1 MNAEQQVQDEKARA
15 KRAVVQAENEA
26 KRDVLQAEQQVKD
39 EKMRTKRAVK
49 KKEDAMA
56 ALVQVRVRSN
66 EYRRM
71 LSEYT
76 KFKQVIQERDEARQL
91 VSLFHIHIYHTFA
104 SYIHTYIRIH
114 TGDSAQEARSERRT
128 TSKGR
133 AGEGK

>member
-1 MNAEQQVQDEKARA
+1 MTQFENRAVNAEQQLENEKARA
-15 KRAVVQAENEA
+15 KR
-26 KRDVLQAEQQVKD
+26 QVKD
-39 EKMRTKRAVK
+39 EKMKTKRAVK

-91 VSLFHIHIYHTFA
+91 VSLFHIHIYHTF
-104 SYIHTYIRIH
+104 SYICSYI
-114 TGDSAQEARSERRT
+114 
-128 TSKGR
+128 
-133 AGEGK
+133 

>member
-1 MNAEQQVQDEKARA
+1 MNAEQQLENEKARA
-15 KRAVVQAENEA
+15 KR
-26 KRDVLQAEQQVKD
+26 QVKD
-39 EKMRTKRAVK
+39 EKMKTKRAVK